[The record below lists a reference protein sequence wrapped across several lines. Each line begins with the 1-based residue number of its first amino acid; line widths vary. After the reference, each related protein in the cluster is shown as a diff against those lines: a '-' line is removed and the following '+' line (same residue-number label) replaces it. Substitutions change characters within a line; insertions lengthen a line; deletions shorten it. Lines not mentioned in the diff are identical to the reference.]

1 MLNALT
7 DANKE
12 WKRREAPP
20 RIGVLRG
27 YFMENAEPE
36 VWERYEKSIIKLW
49 GEGAD
54 IVDIVL
60 PSSFKHVPDV
70 HRVIMAAETAAA
82 HEDNFREKKP
92 EYGEYIQGFIS
103 SGLLIPAT
111 IYLRAQRQ
119 RTKIIED
126 IVDLITRYDCVIC
139 PSSVDTAPEG
149 LEWTGSPA
157 FNAPWSLTGLPSITV
172 PMGLASNKLPLGLQL
187 IGTPYNEWNLLNVA
201 GWCEEKLG
209 FDTRPRDP
217 YVPEA

>member
-1 MLNALT
+1 MLCAVT
-7 DANKE
+7 DTEKKWNN
-12 WKRREAPP
+12 RETPP
-20 RIGVLRG
+20 KIGVLRG
-27 YFMENAEPE
+27 YFMENAEQD
-36 VWERYEKSIIKLW
+36 VWEGYEQTITKLW

-54 IVDIVL
+54 MIDLDL
-60 PSSFKHVPDV
+60 PISFKHVPDV

-111 IYLRAQRQ
+111 AYLRAQRQ
-119 RTKIIED
+119 RAKIIQD
-126 IVDLITRYDCVIC
+126 ILDLIKQFDCVVC

-157 FNAPWSLTGLPSITV
+157 FNAPWSLTGLPSVTV
-172 PMGLASNKLPLGLQL
+172 PMGLAANKLPIGLQL
-187 IGTPYNEWNLLNVA
+187 IGTPYNEWELLNVA

-209 FDTRPRDP
+209 CDTRPRDP
-217 YVPEA
+217 YMPEG